1 MRSYFYT
8 CARYI
13 SHPFDLARMRYDLFT
28 RASFISHALGLAR
41 MRYDCLTYASFY
53 FACTWFKLHAIIFLH
68 VCYFDCAVPIYMQ
81 VMNLNGAPAESVGL
95 VAYLPTLEVSA
106 ALKDL
111 PEYHDCAHYIQQQC
125 VGHVLTQ
132 IENRARFGFQACIG
146 GSVRVFFPRLGAM
159 TLDTKER
166 VKYFGL
172 RSDRT
177 CGFCRLRHGRSC
189 CRKARRQDA
198 GILNLL
204 HGWATRETHTKVGIS
219 QRAKARQS
227 LKRHGWNY
235 QRKCLLHQFAGR
247 LISHALVGFRMRLIW
262 PACDM
267 FV

>member
-1 MRSYFYT
+1 MRYDYT
-8 CARYI
+8 CA
-13 SHPFDLARMRYDLFT
+13 SL
-28 RASFISHALGLAR
+28 ISHAIGLAR
-41 MRYDCLTYASFY
+41 MRYDCFDM
-53 FACTWFKLHAIIFLH
+53 CFKL
-68 VCYFDCAVPIYMQ
+68 Q

-111 PEYHDCAHYIQQQC
+111 PEYHACTHYIQQQC

-132 IENRARFGFQACIG
+132 IENRARFGFQACVDG
-146 GSVRVFFPRLGAM
+146 RVRVFFPRLGAM

-172 RSDRT
+172 RADRT

-189 CRKARRQDA
+189 CRKSRRQDA

-219 QRAKARQS
+219 QRAKARKS
-227 LKRHGWNY
+227 LSRHGWNY
-235 QRKCLLHQFAGR
+235 QRKCQLHQFAGR
-247 LISHALVGFRMRLIW
+247 LISHPLDLISHALGMARMRYDL
-262 PACDM
+262 A
-267 FV
+267 